1 MRPGPHRESA
11 SRPPSLAIV
20 SDDTNDDVETDETGA
35 ALDLGEIRDELPAD
49 LDPSQVTAPYLFPN
63 NSRRK
68 IPAVL
73 YTLIGAGCIALWATA
88 GDDAVLING
97 GIGVAG
103 AVLIVV
109 GLYHWQGGWDLSFD
123 EEHALAAAAEE
134 VGFPAGHASAQLG
147 WRGLRSRPTW
157 RILLYSNENVPEKRG
172 LVLVDGVDGEIIDRF
187 VEDNPED
194 WTGYDIEVPPP
205 AGE

>member
-1 MRPGPHRESA
+1 MTEET
-11 SRPPSLAIV
+11 
-20 SDDTNDDVETDETGA
+20 SDDVVPVDGVDDDV
-35 ALDLGEIRDELPAD
+35 DLGDIRDELPAD

-73 YTLIGAGCIALWATA
+73 YTLIGIGCVVLWATA
-88 GDDAVLING
+88 GDDPVLVNG
-97 GIGVAG
+97 GFAVAG

-157 RILLYSNENVPEKRG
+157 RILLYSNEATPEKRG

-194 WTGYDIEVPPP
+194 WTGYEV
-205 AGE
+205 